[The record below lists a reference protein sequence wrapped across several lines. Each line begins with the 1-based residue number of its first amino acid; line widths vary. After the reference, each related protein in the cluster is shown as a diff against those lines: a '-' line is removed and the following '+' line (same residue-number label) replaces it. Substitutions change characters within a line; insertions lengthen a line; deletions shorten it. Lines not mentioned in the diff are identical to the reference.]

1 MKIRRFNDAGLA
13 QFRLVIADRRQSAK
27 VKRSVEPI
35 PRELLESDE
44 FTESTIFNLLPDRPV
59 FHTKFDIAD
68 AIFRMIPARDFEV
81 LRVDAE
87 LWSWMAGWYF
97 DEITNGRKKLKEE
110 RAYIAKAFFQNDYRH
125 LILGPC
131 FVATTARDDR
141 ERVRVLLY
149 DEPTTMNEVMTQFGS
164 HHDYLMNPV
173 VQGVVKELYWD
184 PSRGRTK
191 HGSGGKNPG
200 SPRRL
205 MDCLN
210 QLELNY
216 DLRSISTDRL
226 LSLLP
231 EEFDKFRPSPK
242 K

>member
-27 VKRSVEPI
+27 AKRSVEPI

-44 FTESTIFNLLPDRPV
+44 FTESTIFDLPPDRPV
-59 FHTKFDIAD
+59 FHTKFDIVD

-81 LRVDAE
+81 LRGDAA
-87 LWSWMAGWYF
+87 LWSWLAGWYF

-110 RAYIAKAFFQNDYRH
+110 RAYYIDKPDYRTDYRH

-149 DEPTTMNEVMTQFGS
+149 DEPTTMNEVMVQLGS
-164 HHDYLMNPV
+164 KHDYLMNPV
-173 VQGVVKELYWD
+173 VQAVVKELYWD

-191 HGSGGKNPG
+191 RGSGTKYPG
-200 SPRRL
+200 SARRFITY
-205 MDCLN
+205 LN

-226 LSLLP
+226 LSFLP
-231 EEFDKFRPSPK
+231 EEFDKYRSPF
-242 K
+242 